1 MDKKD
6 LFLNFAIIGEWNFDR
21 VFPGNGY
28 SNGIPI
34 AADTWDVHMKCK
46 DDHFYADKKPAE
58 MRFERAYLA

>member
-21 VFPGNGY
+21 VFPSNGY

-46 DDHFYADKKPAE
+46 DDHFYADKKTG
-58 MRFERAYLA
+58 